1 MEPSPPVA
9 KAKPARAPLGS
20 SPTVKARL
28 SASTRLKLEAPWLI
42 LIALML
48 GTFTATYQSHE
59 RGKVE
64 AQTRFI
70 EKARAAQQNLISELH
85 NTEDLLRSASALVI
99 ALPKIEPRQWNNFF
113 EAHNVSGSEVR
124 GLVRVIYKS
133 AVPANPILLT
143 HDYGSLA
150 DSKLHADIEQ
160 HPSVVGAISLADKIR
175 KLITTDS
182 LQINNDKSSQSA
194 LVALILPV
202 YAANSPIVPALNPT
216 REGKAKTIPHE
227 ELPLGSK
234 LPPPLGHLIALVR
247 LDDIVANVSANF
259 GQRLSLTLLGDNQ
272 ILYSAAKSAA
282 IHTAAFSEELT
293 VNPGQRQWILRV
305 DSTLLFERELATDT
319 TRAIFLV
326 GTLGTLL
333 LTGLIWLLTRLRDQ
347 AETLAA
353 RITEKLQDQVKFTED
368 LIEFNPNPIFRKDAE
383 GRFTAVNRAW
393 EQLSG
398 RSRKDVLGKT
408 NHDFQRPEVALQNE
422 LADKKLYASA
432 EGYEAN
438 EAFIS
443 NVEGHKFET
452 IISKQVLRRA
462 DGTIDGLIGT
472 ITDITPKK
480 KLEQDLAQQREQLDL
495 VIRSAQQGIWDVE
508 LKPGGHR
515 YFSERFFEML
525 GYSPEQPLGDTNWR
539 KQLHPDDV
547 ESFAH
552 ELVRHFKRETPYFD
566 TEARVLKQ
574 NGEYIWVRVRA
585 VAQHNEEGRAIRFVG
600 SIGDITESK
609 EVEATMR
616 EANVRVVEA
625 ARAKEA
631 FLATMSHEI
640 RTPLNGVLGM
650 AGLLSET
657 ALNGEQRDYIR
668 LIHAS
673 GDTLLRLIDDVLDF
687 SKIESGRMTLEAVPV
702 EIITLVEEAF
712 ELVAEKAREKQLAL
726 IYDIREDVPFYILGD
741 ATRLRQILL
750 NMLSNAIKF
759 TERGEIK
766 LTMVARRTADGK
778 LEIEGRVA
786 DTGIGIPAERL
797 SKLFQ
802 PFTQADASTTRKYGG
817 TGLGLAIIRRLTQL
831 MRGDV
836 RIESTEGEG
845 TTFIFTFA
853 TQVARG
859 PLSPYMQHDV
869 LDFVGKRLLL
879 VESCRTR
886 HPGMHHFL
894 TYWGFQTTV
903 VLAENAAA
911 ALLADPLTDI
921 IMSDLVLPSQH
932 GDALQRVMTDM
943 DAARAANHQPPL
955 ASILLSTFSR
965 LDLQQRGVVPPVR
978 HDVFL
983 LRPCGKPK
991 MFDALLRAVLRE
1003 FNADVGSRPFA
1014 IQPVEDVTFV
1024 EKKQRIN
1031 TTAAKQTSDKL
1042 PAMSGTHI
1050 FNILVAEDNEINQ
1063 RVISGILKNLHQRV
1077 TLAENGRLAVQ
1088 AAVAQ
1093 DFDVILMDIHMPE
1106 LDGTSAMHE
1115 IRAHFAGRHCPPI
1128 VAMTAHAMAGDRE
1141 RYLESGMDDYLS
1153 KPIRTAD
1160 VVLLLERIYDRQ
1172 IMASDESQNEK
1183 EATGTTVEPP
1193 VNHHQAASHP
1203 ISASS
1208 QAVVKPIVAISKIE
1222 AIPVLD
1228 KEQLEDLRYLPA
1240 IPGGTAS
1247 NSDTDPVTSLIN
1259 LFQTKAIERIG
1270 IMKDCLA
1277 KQDWK
1282 QLADTA
1288 HSLRGASASVGF
1300 PRVATLCKD
1309 MELGA
1314 RQLCNNQNDADLLPL
1329 QVALDEIFELIR
1341 HHYREADNALI
1352 QWLTVDSDH

>member
-1 MEPSPPVA
+1 M
-9 KAKPARAPLGS
+9 
-20 SPTVKARL
+20 
-28 SASTRLKLEAPWLI
+28 RLKLEAPWLI

-59 RGKVE
+59 RGKIE
-64 AQTRFI
+64 AQSRFI
-70 EKARAAQQNLISELH
+70 EKARAAQQNLITELQSAA
-85 NTEDLLRSASALVI
+85 DLLRSASALVI

-113 EAHNVSGSEVR
+113 EAHSLSGSNVR

-133 AVPANPILLT
+133 ADPANPVLLT
-143 HDYGSLA
+143 HSYGSLA

-160 HPSVVGAISLADKIR
+160 HSSVVAAISLADKTR
-175 KLITTDS
+175 KLTATESVQTVD
-182 LQINNDKSSQSA
+182 DKSTQSA
-194 LVALILPV
+194 MVALILPV
-202 YAANSPIVPALNPT
+202 YAANSTPVQALNPT
-216 REGKAKTIPHE
+216 GESKANTHQA
-227 ELPLGSK
+227 SK
-234 LPPPLGHLIALVR
+234 LSPTLGYLIALVQ

-259 GQRLSLTLLGDNQ
+259 GQRLSLSLLSGNK
-272 ILYSAAKSAA
+272 ILLSEMKAA
-282 IHTAAFSEELT
+282 TPYPVAFSEDMT
-293 VNPGQRQWILRV
+293 INPGQRQWVLKV
-305 DSTLLFERELATDT
+305 DSTPMLERELATDT
-319 TRAIFLV
+319 PRAIFLV

-347 AETLAA
+347 AEALAA

-368 LIEFNPNPIFRKDAE
+368 LIEFNPNPIFRKDAA
-383 GRFTAVNRAW
+383 GRFTVVNRAW

-398 RSRKDVLGKT
+398 RSRKDVLGKN
-408 NHDFQRPEVALQNE
+408 NHDFLRPEVALQDE
-422 LADKKLYASA
+422 LADKELFAS
-432 EGYEAN
+432 EIGSEAS
-438 EAFIS
+438 EVFIS
-443 NVEGHKFET
+443 NAEGRKFET

-525 GYSPEQPLGDTNWR
+525 GYSPEQPLADTNWR
-539 KQLHPDDV
+539 QQLHPDDV
-547 ESFAH
+547 KEFSR
-552 ELVRHFKRETPYFD
+552 ELVRHFKQETPYFD

-585 VAQHNEEGRAIRFVG
+585 VAQHDENGRAIRFVG

-609 EVEATMR
+609 EVEAAMR

-712 ELVAEKAREKQLAL
+712 ELVAEKAREKQLQL

-766 LTMVARRTADGK
+766 LAMIARRTADGK
-778 LEIEGRVA
+778 LEIEGRVT

-797 SKLFQ
+797 SRLFQ

-853 TQVARG
+853 TQTARG

-886 HPGMHHFL
+886 HSGMHHFL
-894 TYWGFQTTV
+894 TNWGFLTTV
-903 VLAENAAA
+903 VFPENAAA
-911 ALLADPLTDI
+911 ALLAAPLTDI

-932 GDALQRVMTDM
+932 GDALQRVMTDI
-943 DAARAANHQPPL
+943 DAARAVNHQPPL
-955 ASILLSTFSR
+955 ASILLSGFSR

-1003 FNADVGSRPFA
+1003 FNADAGSRPFIIKSA
-1014 IQPVEDVTFV
+1014 DRATFA
-1024 EKKQRIN
+1024 EKKPPIN
-1031 TTAAKQTSDKL
+1031 ATRAGQTSDNLSTIPCAK
-1042 PAMSGTHI
+1042 I

-1063 RVISGILKNLHQRV
+1063 RVISGILKNLHQHV
-1077 TLAENGRLAVQ
+1077 TLVENGRLAVQ
-1088 AAVAQ
+1088 AALSQ
-1093 DFDVILMDIHMPE
+1093 HFDVILMDIHMPE

-1115 IRAHFAGRHCPPI
+1115 IRSHFADQPCPPI

-1160 VVLLLERIYDRQ
+1160 VALLLGRIYDRQ
-1172 IMASDESQNEK
+1172 VLAYDESPNEK
-1183 EATGTTVEPP
+1183 ETETTRMAVKPP
-1193 VNHHQAASHP
+1193 VNKPQAASQP
-1203 ISASS
+1203 NNVSS
-1208 QAVVKPIVAISKIE
+1208 PAVAKPAITISKVE

-1240 IPGGTAS
+1240 TPGDPTS
-1247 NSDTDPVTSLIN
+1247 NSSTDPVTSLIN
-1259 LFQTKAIERIG
+1259 LFQTKAIERIN

-1277 KQDWK
+1277 TQDWK
-1282 QLADTA
+1282 RLADTA

-1314 RQLCNNQNDADLLPL
+1314 RQLCNNQNDADLQPL
-1329 QVALDEIFELIR
+1329 QIALDEIFELIR
-1341 HHYREADNALI
+1341 HHYREADNALV